1 MSESTSAAPQPSQ
14 SVPSRR
20 RVASSLAWAVPTVVA
35 AAAAPAEAASPP
47 PRIDRLFKLTLAP
60 GVPWTEP
67 KVSPCA
73 STLFTNPTRLSVTTD
88 NVNTYYRIVNVQA
101 GSTVTGVTASVL
113 VQKSVVDK
121 LSFVDPSSKGLTWTS
136 TTTASWSNPILEV
149 SGTGSPVLYTNNGT
163 QYYRYYSTPATVP
176 APVSGTITLPPI
188 QWYSNCST
196 NLSTL
201 AQSTTVLANGRGS
214 AVVNGKTLVNVGA
227 YRTPTSQ

>member
-47 PRIDRLFKLTLAP
+47 PRIDRVFQLTLAP

-88 NVNTYYRIVNVQA
+88 NSAFYYRITNLRA
-101 GSTVTGVTASVL
+101 DSTVTDVTASVL

-121 LSFVDPSSKGLTWTS
+121 LSNGLTWTS
-136 TTTASWSNPILEV
+136 ETKDWSNPTLDV
-149 SGTGSPVLYTNNGT
+149 SGAKYIDNGIE
-163 QYYRYYSTPATVP
+163 YYRYYSTLRTAVP
-176 APVSGTITLPPI
+176 APVSGTITLPRI

-196 NLSTL
+196 NLLTQ
-201 AQSTTVLANGRGS
+201 AQSTGVMANGRGS
-214 AVVNGKTLVNVGA
+214 AVVNGTPLVNVGT
-227 YRTPTSQ
+227 YVRLTPRPAG